1 MSTLL
6 CALMQTQGWRC
17 FSALLLTSPSKAH
30 SVIANTKRKASV
42 GVIFS
47 KSFLPARLFLA
58 FVRARDQQ
66 QHAGYPNG
74 PHSHTHNPWV
84 TGGTK
89 ELSRCWEP
97 RRGQSRLRCRC
108 LISFS
113 PRMTFIFFP
122 LLIPPFNPLLLSLPG
137 SGHFRVF
144 SSVCPHYPSPSS
156 SILVSI

>member
-1 MSTLL
+1 MLLSSPAHISFQSTQ
-6 CALMQTQGWRC
+6 CHCQHQTQSHSGSDFLQV
-17 FSALLLTSPSKAH
+17 FSPRKTFYCLCESTGPAAACGVPS
-30 SVIANTKRKASV
+30 
-42 GVIFS
+42 
-47 KSFLPARLFLA
+47 
-58 FVRARDQQ
+58 
-66 QHAGYPNG
+66 G
-74 PHSHTHNPWV
+74 PRSHTHNPWV

-97 RRGQSRLRCRC
+97 RSGQSRLRCRC
-108 LISFS
+108 LVSFS